1 LKPRFLLLI
10 VATAF
15 CFWWVLQTP
24 SNDRDW
30 PEGQSRLAE
39 ARFEGSRVTIEGV
52 RHFVYRSETD
62 FDARWTS
69 RTIDLDRV
77 QGLDVFVSDWG
88 WRDLVH
94 TIVSWKIEG
103 EAPLAISIE
112 SRREVGEPFD
122 PIRGLLRQY
131 ELYYVIADERDVIR
145 LRTNV
150 RGEHVH
156 LYQTSTSPDLA
167 RRLLVSYLEE
177 VNRLREEP
185 DFYDSLTRNCST
197 TTRRHLA
204 SIGVEDTWDWRVVFN
219 GHIDELLYARGVI
232 NTSMP
237 FDALREASDITE
249 RARGFRGDEQFPAR
263 ETSEQSPAGENGR
276 NFAERI
282 REGLPL
288 P

>member
-1 LKPRFLLLI
+1 MKPRVLLLI
-10 VATAF
+10 ATGAF
-15 CFWWVLQTP
+15 CLWWVLQTP
-24 SNDRDW
+24 SNDREW
-30 PEGQSRLAE
+30 PEGQSRLAT
-39 ARFEGSRVTIEGV
+39 ARFEGNRVTVQGV
-52 RHFVYRSETD
+52 RNFVYRSETD
-62 FDARWTS
+62 FDARWES
-69 RTIDLDRV
+69 RTIDLERV
-77 QGLDVFVSDWG
+77 RGLDVFVSDWG

-131 ELYYVIADERDVIR
+131 ELYYVVADERDVIR

-156 LYQTSTSPDLA
+156 LYPTSTSPDLA

-177 VNRLREEP
+177 VNRLLEEP

-232 NTSMP
+232 NTSMS
-237 FDALREASDITE
+237 FDELRQASDITE
-249 RARGFRGDEQFPAR
+249 RALGFTGDDEHFPER
-263 ETSEQSPAGENGR
+263 ENGR

>member
-1 LKPRFLLLI
+1 MKPRVLLLI
-10 VATAF
+10 VAAAF
-15 CFWWVLQTP
+15 CLWWVLQTP
-24 SNDRDW
+24 RNDRAW
-30 PEGQSRLAE
+30 PAGQSRLAE
-39 ARFEGSRVTIEGV
+39 ARFEGSRVTIDGI
-52 RHFVYRSETD
+52 RHFQYRNETD
-62 FDARWTS
+62 FDARWES

-94 TIVSWKIEG
+94 TIVSWRMEG

-131 ELYYVIADERDVIR
+131 ELFYVIADERDVIR

-156 LYQTSTSPDLA
+156 LYPTSTSPDLA

-185 DFYDSLTRNCST
+185 EFYDSLTRNCST

-232 NTSMP
+232 HTSMP
-237 FDALREASDITE
+237 FEALRAASDITE
-249 RARGFRGDEQFPAR
+249 RARNAR
-263 ETSEQSPAGENGR
+263 EDDVRS
-276 NFAERI
+276 FHERI
-282 REGLPL
+282 REGLPQ

>member
-1 LKPRFLLLI
+1 MKPRFLLLI
-10 VATAF
+10 IAAAF
-15 CFWWVLQTP
+15 SLWWWLQVP

-30 PEGQSRLAE
+30 PEAHSRIAQ
-39 ARFEGSRVTIEGV
+39 ARFAGSSVTIEGV

-62 FDARWTS
+62 FDARWES

-77 QGLDVFVSDWG
+77 RGLDVFVSDWG

-94 TIVSWKIEG
+94 TIVSWQIEG

-122 PIRGLLRQY
+122 PVRGLLRQY
-131 ELYYVIADERDVIR
+131 ELIYVIADERDVIR

-150 RGEHVH
+150 RGERVH
-156 LYQTSTSPDLA
+156 LYPTSTSPDLA

-185 DFYDSLTRNCST
+185 EFYDSLTRNCST

-232 NTSMP
+232 DTSMP
-237 FDALREASDITE
+237 FDALRQASDITD
-249 RARGFRGDEQFPAR
+249 RARNAIDDDSGDEDFPA
-263 ETSEQSPAGENGR
+263 SEDFPEH
-276 NFAERI
+276 I
-282 REGLPL
+282 REGLARP
-288 P
+288 